1 MITFSSCLYDRALK
15 LDVQRA
21 MPQKGLPLLLGDNE
35 HIIEKE
41 EVDLLFGRPF

>member
-1 MITFSSCLYDRALK
+1 MITFNSCLRHRVLK

-35 HIIEKE
+35 HIIKKE